1 MPATPKN
8 CSFSTGEAGGDTA
21 PELLYNCASGVPH
34 SRGCATPATACP
46 AALPTFMQRV
56 RGHIYASD
64 LPPSLRRTA
73 THVVTQRMHAATTH
87 GVSDSALVGT
97 YL

>member
-1 MPATPKN
+1 
-8 CSFSTGEAGGDTA
+8 
-21 PELLYNCASGVPH
+21 
-34 SRGCATPATACP
+34 
-46 AALPTFMQRV
+46 MQRV